1 MHVFTEIFIWLLGGF
16 GAIGSFASLLRVED
30 WWIRGFDFPRVQLTV
45 FMIIALLLTPL
56 VADWNDWMYYAFVA
70 ALLGG
75 MSIQLFRIYPYTLI
89 AKKQALDAGQGS
101 SDSSLKLM
109 ISNVLMTN
117 REPGRVLALV
127 RTHQPDLLLTLE
139 TDKWWEERLDDNLN
153 EDFPYAVRVPL
164 DNLYGM
170 HLYSRLELMD
180 VEVRYLIKEDIPSI
194 HCHVKL
200 RDGDTIKLHC
210 LHPMPPSPTEAYSS
224 TGRDAELLM
233 IGKKVAENNKAT
245 IVAGDLNDV
254 AWSHSTNLFLRTSGL
269 LDPRRGRGFF
279 NTFHAE
285 YRLARWPLDH
295 IFHSDDFGVID
306 IRRLPKVGSDHFP
319 VLLELHHQPDRSS
332 RGYRLDHDEEDK
344 REMHE
349 KVREGV
355 ENDPN
360 LAFKPA
366 DLNLGLGGGSGT
378 L

>member
-1 MHVFTEIFIWLLGGF
+1 MHLAAEIFIWLLGGF
-16 GAIGSFASLLRVED
+16 GAIGSFASLLRFED
-30 WWIRGFDFPRVQLTV
+30 WWIRGFDFPRVQLTL
-45 FMIIALLLTPL
+45 FMVTALVLTPL
-56 VADWNDWMYYAFVA
+56 VADWNDWMYYAFAA

-75 MSIQLFRIYPYTLI
+75 IGIQFFRIYPYTLI
-89 AKKQALDAGQGS
+89 AAKQVKDAAS
-101 SDSSLKLM
+101 PASESTIKLM

-117 REPGRVLALV
+117 RDPTRLLALV
-127 RTHQPDLLLTLE
+127 KTHQPNLLLTLE
-139 TDKWWEERLDDNLN
+139 TDKWWEDKLEAGIGDRY
-153 EDFPYAVRVPL
+153 PHIIRVPL

-170 HLYSRLELMD
+170 HLFSNLKLID
-180 VEVRYLIKEDIPSI
+180 VEVKYLIKEDIPSI
-194 HCHVKL
+194 HCRVEL
-200 RDGDTIKLHC
+200 PDGDIIKLHC

-254 AWSHSTNLFLRTSGL
+254 AWSHSTNLFLRASGL

-285 YRLARWPLDH
+285 YRLLRWPLDH
-295 IFHSDDFGVID
+295 IFHSDDFGLVD

-319 VLLELHHQPDRSS
+319 VLLELHHQPETSS
-332 RGYRLDHDEEDK
+332 RGYELEHDEDG
-344 REMHE
+344 REEVEE

-355 ENDPN
+355 DNDPN
-360 LAFKPA
+360 LAFKPL
-366 DLNLGLGGGSGT
+366 DLDLGLGGGSGV